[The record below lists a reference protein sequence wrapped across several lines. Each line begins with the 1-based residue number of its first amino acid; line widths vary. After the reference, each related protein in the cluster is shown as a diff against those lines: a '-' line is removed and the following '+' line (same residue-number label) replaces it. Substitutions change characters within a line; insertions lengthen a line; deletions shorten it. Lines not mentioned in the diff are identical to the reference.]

1 MLRRF
6 AFTVHDTP
14 KPAARP
20 RFARLPGGKVHTYI
34 PTGDQENRNSIR
46 DAFLSFVATVSH
58 TILPFEPLQSPLRLT
73 VTAWLPMPK
82 SIPKKRREAA
92 MPSKRPDLDNFIK
105 QVEDALNHYAFV
117 DDAQIVTIIARKR
130 YVGTLQDSGFVP
142 GLSTARITS
151 PCWEVCLE
159 EIEA

>member
-1 MLRRF
+1 LALRRF
-6 AFTVHDTP
+6 AFTVNDTP

-20 RFARLPGGKVHTYI
+20 RFARRGDKVFTYI
-34 PTGDQENRNSIR
+34 PSGDQENRNSIR
-46 DAFLSFVATVSH
+46 DAFLSLIATDN
-58 TILPFEPLQSPLRLT
+58 PLLQPPLEGPLRLT
-73 VTAWLPMPK
+73 VTAWLPMPA
-82 SIPKKRREAA
+82 SIPKKRRDTAL
-92 MPSKRPDLDNFIK
+92 PTKRPDLDNFVK

-130 YVGTLQDSGFVP
+130 YIGTLRDNGFVP

-159 EIEA
+159 EIEG